1 MSSEGAVLAG
11 NNTIIARV
19 PAECYDYIKSY
30 MEDYFPDGSYDLD
43 KCICEPGTIHSEC
56 MKKAEEITPF
66 ARISAPQRDEN
77 SISFIASWHRGD
89 AKAAQPV
96 AALYDEEG
104 RLIGIQK
111 LPETD
116 ANDRAAVTFSL
127 SETGITGPCSVKVFL
142 LEDLLSIYPIC
153 GFEEVTFP
161 ALTSSN

>member
-1 MSSEGAVLAG
+1 M
-11 NNTIIARV
+11 RV
-19 PAECYDYIKSY
+19 PAECYDYVKSD
-30 MEDYFPDGSYDLD
+30 MEDYFPAGSYDLD
-43 KCICEPGTIHSEC
+43 KCICEPGTISSEC

-66 ARISAPQRDEN
+66 TRISSPQRDTD
-77 SISFIASWHRGD
+77 SVSFIASWHRGD